1 MGVGV
6 MIYMFV
12 WKRREGEKMRDFFDD
27 LLSYVPK
34 EETIGRMKEEGKAE
48 WVASADQTFCSVYS
62 VTPLNE
68 RGSEER
74 EREEEEA
81 DDGDEEFDGRGVE
94 NSVMNTNP
102 AMNDLITMRDGEK
115 TFRMNSDVQ
124 WPLSEEMINRS
135 VSMRSGWE

>member
-48 WVASADQTFCSVYS
+48 WVASADQTFSSVYS
-62 VTPLNE
+62 VTPQNE

-74 EREEEEA
+74 KPEEEE
-81 DDGDEEFDGRGVE
+81 DDDEEFDGRGVE
-94 NSVMNTNP
+94 NRVMNTNP
-102 AMNDLITMRDGEK
+102 ATNDLITMRDGEK
-115 TFRMNSDVQ
+115 TFKMSSDVQ
-124 WPLSEEMINRS
+124 WPLSEEMIHRS
-135 VSMRSGWE
+135 ISMRSGWS